1 MKTKINYLLLLT
13 VIVLINVSLLSAQ
26 QKPEPWRTDQ
36 LMATSALAAKIE
48 SNQTADLLILSI
60 GPDAII
66 KGSVAI
72 GPTQEAA
79 NLAKLKNYLKQVPK
93 DKKVVLYCG
102 CCPFDKCPNIRP
114 AFSTLNKMGFKNAE
128 LLNIP
133 KNIKVDWIDKGYPTK
148 D

>member
-1 MKTKINYLLLLT
+1 M
-13 VIVLINVSLLSAQ
+13 VSAQ
-26 QKPEPWRTDQ
+26 QRSEPWRLDQ
-36 LMATSALAAKIE
+36 LMATNVLAAKIKG
-48 SNQTADLLILSI
+48 NQTADVLILSI

-66 KGSVAI
+66 KGSVDI
-72 GPTQEAA
+72 GPTQEEA

-93 DKKVVLYCG
+93 DKKVILYCG

-114 AFSTLNKMGFKNAE
+114 AFSALDKTGFKKTE

-133 KNIKVDWIDKGYPTK
+133 KNIKVDWIDKDYPTK

>member
-1 MKTKINYLLLLT
+1 MRYIILMIGLLIINAGKAD
-13 VIVLINVSLLSAQ
+13 AQ
-26 QKPEPWRTDQ
+26 QKPEPWRADQ

-48 SNQTADLLILSI
+48 SNQTGDLLILSI

-66 KGSVAI
+66 KGSVDI

-93 DKKVVLYCG
+93 DKKVILYCG

-114 AFSTLNKMGFKNAE
+114 AFSALNKMGFKNAE